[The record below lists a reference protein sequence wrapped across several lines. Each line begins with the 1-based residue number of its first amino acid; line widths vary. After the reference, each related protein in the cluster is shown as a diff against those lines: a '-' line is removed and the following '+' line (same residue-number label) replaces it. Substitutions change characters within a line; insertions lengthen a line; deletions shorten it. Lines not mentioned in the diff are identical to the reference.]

1 MGAACHDDGDL
12 SVGSALAGRPAM
24 KRLLPAA
31 VYSRLREMAGRLH
44 PGRLF
49 AASDSTYETLYDRH
63 ARAHSDEDV
72 VGAGAFDLIGRLEL
86 SVLVME
92 GLRPTDTVVDFGC
105 GTGRLA
111 VHVIPRLV
119 GGHYVGID
127 VSRPILEAARA
138 RVKARVPAPPCRVT
152 WLHQTTPRF
161 ALAGGAVDVLCAFS
175 VFTHMEHEDAYRYL
189 ADSRRIVRPGGRVIF
204 SCLPLD
210 LQVAREIFLASA
222 AVDLGQRW
230 SVVRNVT
237 TSRDLMEAVS
247 RLAGWTPVRWYA
259 GDGPSVVSVDTGE
272 ASPFGQS
279 ICVLE
284 PAGREPA
291 AAG

>member
-1 MGAACHDDGDL
+1 
-12 SVGSALAGRPAM
+12 M
-24 KRLLPAA
+24 KRFLPAP
-31 VYSRLREMAGRLH
+31 VYSRLRQMVGRLR
-44 PGRLF
+44 PERLL

-63 ARAHSDEDV
+63 ARAHSEEDV
-72 VGAGAFDLIGRLEL
+72 VGAGDFDLIGRLEL

-92 GLRPTDTVVDFGC
+92 RLRPTDTVVDFGC

-127 VSRPILEAARA
+127 VSRPMLEAARSRVGA
-138 RVKARVPAPPCRVT
+138 RVVAPPCQVT

-161 ALAGGAVDVLCAFS
+161 ALADGAVDVLCAFS

-189 ADSRRIVRPGGRVIF
+189 ADARRIVRPGGRVIF

-210 LQVAREIFLASA
+210 LRVAREIFLGSA

-247 RLAGWTPVRWYA
+247 RLAGWTPVRWYP
-259 GDGPSVVSVDTGE
+259 GDGPGIVSVDTGE
-272 ASPFGQS
+272 ACHFGQS

-284 PAGREPA
+284 PAGGEPSAVA
-291 AAG
+291 ATG